1 MPYTDSMVSSRSV
14 RTLFTLYPNCTQT
27 LSPPGLGIN
36 LANAVSDMLALSV
49 GAASLYDTDYIDS
62 QSIRGLIKKAT
73 KRPEKLTLE
82 EMNTLINGLG
92 ARLFLSFIERQLDR
106 NEAEAWDKGV
116 SHALEVK
123 RKLDNLFTLTEVL
136 TDDPMEGQLIGQGSE
151 KDE

>member
-1 MPYTDSMVSSRSV
+1 
-14 RTLFTLYPNCTQT
+14 
-27 LSPPGLGIN
+27 
-36 LANAVSDMLALSV
+36 MLALSV